1 MVEHWN
7 VDSYVPFPIG
17 GSDFRFA
24 MQLSETVKTF
34 SNLNER
40 LIGVVK

>member
-17 GSDFRFA
+17 GSDFQVRDA
-24 MQLSETVKTF
+24 
-34 SNLNER
+34 
-40 LIGVVK
+40 VVRDRENIFELK